1 MSRRR
6 RAEERFPLDR
16 PPDGMVVEPP
26 ITMDEETANMDPSDL
41 SRNNAMAGASDDMLP
56 PVTDA
61 QGNPLPLDDF
71 SAPEDAMVDPTPTK
85 VRRATVSVPAKGVHF
100 NFEPFQRIAQLHASG
115 QTQEAVALRDSLDP
129 QSRYVYDNIKNM
141 KKVPASEAAR
151 LADEFR
157 QNQDR
162 IAMEAQDPANRAE
175 LATKKAEAAV
185 KQAEMQQSYLQELQY
200 QRHIATLNNP
210 KATRA
215 ERATA
220 INAIDGLAASIGQR
234 MVKGTSTAAVA
245 DAKRLVGTVSSRV
258 PLVPLNLREY
268 NPIDLGAKVFGYD
281 GIADYSAQLE
291 TMLSGSQ
298 ERMGVLRQ
306 QMETAGIPLPEAK
319 QMEEAVK
326 NPPPADKFQL
336 SVQRFGVK
344 GADGAQLMLNGAP
357 VVRRKDGALFK
368 AMPNGKGV
376 ELTAEEISQ
385 LGL

>member
-1 MSRRR
+1 MSEQLNAPSQTSIGNSLAAPEFASDTGYTNAPAWRDFESM
-6 RAEERFPLDR
+6 AITPTGEQQSLDFLN
-16 PPDGMVVEPP
+16 EPY
-26 ITMDEETANMDPSDL
+26 DPSWPEPKKN
-41 SRNNAMAGASDDMLP
+41 RWEEYNFGEVATTPAAA
-56 PVTDA
+56 A
-61 QGNPLPLDDF
+61 QR
-71 SAPEDAMVDPTPTK
+71 T
-85 VRRATVSVPAKGVHF
+85 
-100 NFEPFQRIAQLHASG
+100 
-115 QTQEAVALRDSLDP
+115 
-129 QSRYVYDNIKNM
+129 
-141 KKVPASEAAR
+141 
-151 LADEFR
+151 LAD
-157 QNQDR
+157 
-162 IAMEAQDPANRAE
+162 MEAERRSAAEALKAQREREAQAQDPANRADAA
-175 LATKKAEAAV
+175 LKQAEAAA
-185 KQAEMQQSYLQELQY
+185 KQVEMQQSYLQELQY

-234 MVKGTSTAAVA
+234 MIKGTSTAAVA

-258 PLVPLNLREY
+258 PVLGINVHEY
-268 NPIDLGAKVFGYD
+268 NPM
-281 GIADYSAQLE
+281 ADYGPHLE
-291 TMLSGSQ
+291 SMLGGSQ

-306 QMETAGIPLPEAK
+306 QMEEAGIPLPEAK

-344 GADGAQLMLNGAP
+344 RADGSQVMLDGAP

-368 AMPNGKGV
+368 AMPSGIGV